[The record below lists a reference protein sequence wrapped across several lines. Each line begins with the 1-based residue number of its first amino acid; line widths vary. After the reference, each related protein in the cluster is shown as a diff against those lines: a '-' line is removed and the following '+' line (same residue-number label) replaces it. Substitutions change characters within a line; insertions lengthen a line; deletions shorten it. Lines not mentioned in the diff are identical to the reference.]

1 MHSTLRRWRD
11 GNAVEVWEAHKVAV
25 QTVLKLPSGELFTGR
40 ASDMSSFSIFTRFLL
55 LIYIGALVPCT
66 ASAIYYFHCFLAFP

>member
-1 MHSTLRRWRD
+1 MCSTLRRWRD

-40 ASDMSSFSIFTRFLL
+40 VSVLSTHFPFLL
-55 LIYIGALVPCT
+55 GSYSHFSTLVHTYLALC
-66 ASAIYYFHCFLAFP
+66 